1 MAALSFPI
9 LSALYN
15 TVAQRTYFNNIIE
28 NNLFIAKNEEMKT
41 LYLSLTGIVATISI
55 CNAQCDK
62 NVTWT
67 SSKTEFLDSSGN
79 VTKSK
84 DESAFIKKVDKT
96 ITVTPPGSADNI
108 MNGSI
113 NQYSCNYTSDGKNGK
128 IVIGTQLTGG
138 NGEVVHATIT
148 VTTVEGQTTI
158 LLVAKE
164 KPDRRIKLYI
174 SNYEVA
180 K

>member
-1 MAALSFPI
+1 
-9 LSALYN
+9 
-15 TVAQRTYFNNIIE
+15 
-28 NNLFIAKNEEMKT
+28 MKT
-41 LYLSLTGIVATISI
+41 LFLTAIGIIATVTV
-55 CNAQCDK
+55 CKAQCDK
-62 NVTWT
+62 NITWT

-84 DESAFIKKVDKT
+84 DETASIKTVDKA
-96 ITVTPPGSADNI
+96 ITVTPPGSADNV
-108 MNGSI
+108 MNGTI
-113 NQYSCNYTSDGKNGK
+113 EQYACNYTADGKNGK
-128 IVIGTQLTGG
+128 IVIGSQLTSG

-148 VTTVEGQTTI
+148 VTTVDGKTTI

-174 SNYEVA
+174 SNYEEA